1 MSNLRIYAFMLDM
14 KNVYSLKDTL
24 ESVTLISEL
33 VPLELESSNNGETK
47 LVHKRKLT
55 IMELL

>member
-1 MSNLRIYAFMLDM
+1 M
-14 KNVYSLKDTL
+14 KNAYSLKDTL
-24 ESVTLISEL
+24 ESVILISEL